1 MTASRT
7 KQPRRL
13 TALCLAALLVI
24 GGCAVGPDYQEPAIE
39 MPDAWHQELVRG
51 LSAGDAGLDTWWT
64 VLGDPVLVGLIDRAG
79 QGSLELRQAFE
90 RIAEAMARRGI
101 AVGEWFPSVDSATL
115 YERSQL
121 SEEVLGPLGGTPR
134 DLYSTGL
141 GTTWEVDLFG
151 RIRRSVESASASFEA
166 SIEDYRDVLVVLLAD
181 VGFNYVDA
189 IASQYRVELAKEN
202 AEMQRES
209 LQLTED
215 RFDAGL
221 TSALDVAQAE
231 SNLANTEAGIPR
243 LESRLNAALNRVAV
257 LLGENPGSFHDLLHG
272 STRIPRPPVEI
283 VVGIPAD
290 VVRQRPDI
298 RRAERELAA
307 NTALIGAAMA
317 DLYPRF
323 SLTGFFGLDSGDI
336 GDLLE
341 GDSVAWSVGLP
352 FVGNL
357 FDGGGR
363 RGRVEVER
371 ARTDQ
376 LLSYYKLTVLIALEE
391 VENALVNLAKERTRR
406 DRLVRAVKASERS
419 VGLVQT
425 QYRTGLTDFQ
435 NVLDSERS
443 LTDQQDKLAES
454 QGLVISNLI
463 ELYRAL
469 GGGWQPDPENLETFT
484 TAVFE

>member
-1 MTASRT
+1 MLSRY
-7 KQPRRL
+7 
-13 TALCLAALLVI
+13 TALSTLVVLAVLAAACTL
-24 GGCAVGPDYQEPAIE
+24 GPDYKQPELDV
-39 MPDAWHQELVRG
+39 PDIWQSRAVQG
-51 LSAGDAGLDTWWT
+51 IDKGQASIQTWWEI
-64 VLGDPVLVGLIDRAG
+64 LGDPVLTDLLGR
-79 QGSLELRQAFE
+79 
-90 RIAEAMARRGI
+90 AEAANLNLEI
-101 AVGEWFPSVDSATL
+101 AVARIRESRASYRISKSDWWPEVNVEGNAGVQEI
-115 YERSQL
+115 
-121 SEEVLGPLGGTPR
+121 SENSLPFLGGETVENYR
-134 DLYSTGL
+134 L
-141 GTTWEVDLFG
+141 GVGMSWELDIFG
-151 RIRRSVESASASFEA
+151 RIRRSVESANASFEA
-166 SIEDYRDVLVVLLAD
+166 TIEDYRDVLVVLLAD

-189 IASQYRVELAKEN
+189 ITFQYRVALATEN
-202 AEMQRES
+202 VEMQRDS
-209 LQLTED
+209 LQLTKD

-231 SNLANTEAGIPR
+231 SNLANTESFIPR
-243 LESRLNAALNRVAV
+243 LEALHNAALNRIAV
-257 LLGENPGSFHDLLHG
+257 LLGANPGSVHDELFA
-272 STRIPRPPVEI
+272 STRIPRPPLEI
-283 VVGIPAD
+283 AVGIPAD

-323 SLTGFFGLDSGDI
+323 SLTGFLGLDSGDI
-336 GDLLE
+336 GDLLD

-419 VGLVQT
+419 VELVQT

-463 ELYRAL
+463 ALYRAL
-469 GGGWQPDPENLETFT
+469 GGGWQPDPENQDTFT